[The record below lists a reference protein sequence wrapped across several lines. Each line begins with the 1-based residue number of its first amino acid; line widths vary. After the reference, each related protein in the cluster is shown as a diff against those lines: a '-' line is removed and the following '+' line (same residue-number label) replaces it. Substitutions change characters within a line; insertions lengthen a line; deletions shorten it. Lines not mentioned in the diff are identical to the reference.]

1 MSAPR
6 GVLIRRWITGTFSGR
21 AIAAGVLVKAVA
33 FALRLGFGA
42 WPLFGVIDTVGDLA
56 LVAGALV
63 VGYRL
68 FVDAKRQ
75 LLWRVRR
82 KLTLSYIFIG
92 FVPALL
98 IIVFFLVSGLLLFFN
113 VAAYA
118 TKREIDELSGET
130 RFFAESARLELRQAN
145 TPAEAAA
152 A

>member
-56 LVAGALV
+56 LVAGALI

-68 FVDAKRQ
+68 FIDAKYQ
-75 LLWRVRR
+75 VLWRVRR

-113 VAAYA
+113 IGGYM
-118 TKREIDELSGET
+118 T
-130 RFFAESARLELRQAN
+130 RSRRSEERRVGKECRAWGGAGA
-145 TPAEAAA
+145 
-152 A
+152 